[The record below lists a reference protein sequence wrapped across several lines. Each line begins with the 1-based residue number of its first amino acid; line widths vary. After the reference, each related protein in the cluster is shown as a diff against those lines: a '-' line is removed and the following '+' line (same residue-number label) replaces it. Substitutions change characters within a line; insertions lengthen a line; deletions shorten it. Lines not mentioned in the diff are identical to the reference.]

1 VHKAQRDNSVS
12 NSYFLTSVLQLL
24 LFFPLW

>member
-1 VHKAQRDNSVS
+1 VS